1 MNFFPLISTLS
12 IPFLYPP
19 EREKEAHFMYE
30 LYLPYPP
37 TINSYYVKTR
47 NGIFISTKGRKFR
60 VDVAEAV
67 VQQLP
72 DVSITFKVLIEI
84 VLYPPDKRKR
94 DIDNCSKAILDS
106 LTKCGLWDDD
116 VLVDQLFIYRG
127 AITRP
132 LGNTFIRITN
142 AGPIIPVHCTSF

>member
-1 MNFFPLISTLS
+1 
-12 IPFLYPP
+12 
-19 EREKEAHFMYE
+19 MYE
-30 LYLPYPP
+30 LYIPYPP

-47 NGIFISTKGRKFR
+47 NGIFISTKGRRFR
-60 VDVAEAV
+60 DDVAEAV
-67 VQQLP
+67 IQQLP
-72 DVSITFKVLIEI
+72 TVSITYKVLIEI

-127 AITRP
+127 MIQKP
-132 LGNTFIRITN
+132 IGSTFVRIGK
-142 AGPIIPVHCTSF
+142 AGPQIPIGYTSF